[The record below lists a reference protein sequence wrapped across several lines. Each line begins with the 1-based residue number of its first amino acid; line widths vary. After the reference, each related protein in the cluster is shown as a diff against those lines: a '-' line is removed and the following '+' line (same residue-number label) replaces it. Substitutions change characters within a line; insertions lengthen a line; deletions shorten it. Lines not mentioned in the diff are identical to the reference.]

1 MKKIKVLLI
10 ALLLVIVGAFF
21 TTAYA
26 ADVTRSLG
34 AQMERPFETK
44 ATYQYA
50 VDGEK
55 DGSTLWYTVVKI
67 FDNNNKDFS
76 KYTTPI
82 YCLRGGKGFGLST
95 DNPENDVSK
104 SAIEYMQAE
113 KSEMHQ
119 NAKEVITKY
128 NDLYGV
134 NLDRE
139 ETIKDKSVNIYNA
152 ILWILDE
159 SYLPKD
165 KLNAN
170 NEVVY
175 SASEYKKELLDKAG
189 VPTTQQND
197 ITDND
202 LEVIQQLAIWYFAN
216 YDEQKANTNPT
227 VSQSTMYP
235 AQFLSINGSNNIE
248 TGKANNIDRIYQYF
262 VYGAINNSS
271 AYIKD
276 AESEARTREIKKNE
290 FDKTKALTI
299 TSNDNLGLYN
309 YYQIGPVKIKNDVD
323 DRNGSRT
330 IDATDVVLYDAQ
342 ENPIPKLYLIPEDDP
357 TIASYNVIYRF
368 VDKDGKEATSL
379 QTGIEYYIRFYKSFE
394 KGSDTP
400 EFITEDDKYD
410 MSKMTIRIT
419 SSYMMSNATFMY
431 AKENAS
437 DNQAVVEIDKE
448 KISEGDEI
456 TTRVFDLSLRKFITA
471 IKRGNSNVNFES
483 RVPKIDTNTLINGI
497 ENRTG
502 TKEYTA
508 TYTHSKTPLKVQKG
522 DKVTYTIRIYNEGE
536 IEGTATSVTDYLPEG
551 LKLADNSAINSQY
564 GWTNPTNNGKTIVTD
579 YLKDTIIKPFDKDKT
594 TEETGWQK
602 ADTGVGGLYYA
613 DLQVECEVIASE
625 SEEGKTLRNIAAIT
639 EDTGDDRDS
648 VPGDPGISDYV
659 PPTDNSTYKEDD
671 DDYED
676 LELPG
681 KRFDLALRKY
691 ITKVERNN
699 QNVNIENERNLDN
712 IDITKLV
719 SGEATTAEYKHRKDP
734 VEVEPGDI
742 VTYTFSVYNEG
753 DIKGKVTE
761 IIDYLPEGIEFDPNS
776 NSNFIEYKESYTEEE
791 LQGKEYAYKIEDNK
805 ITILPI
811 NKGFLFELDA
821 FNGQKLNSNSVN
833 AKFKITAETSNKD
846 KVLTNVATM
855 KYTAVDADINDR
867 DSKPEDFTVPTPE
880 KLLENLP
887 GYKGNEGNQ
896 NNLAEENYFY
906 KGQEDDDDFEKVIIK
921 GREFDLSLRKYI
933 SAINGEELENSRVP
947 QIDTSKLNTIDESTG
962 KMITTATYKHSKDA
976 VTVKKGD
983 LVTYKIRIYNEGKRD
998 GYATRVTDYLPEGLG
1013 FLYTANGDINS
1024 DWFLPEGVN
1033 ASPLYGEKGI
1043 YSSEKEVLKSEA
1055 YKKLLGENVN
1065 LADVQVIQG
1074 KDVEGDKTLAVTA
1087 GGTTGQTEIK
1097 ATDLIKAYKSEKAD
1111 KDLWQQSIND
1121 ENDGLFYREL
1131 EITCVVLEE
1140 NTYQGILKNVAEIT
1154 VAQDSE
1160 GNEIKNVGDDRD
1172 SEPNNIYEDGK
1183 HLPGTEVDGYTPG
1196 EQDDDDFEPLQLKY
1210 FDLAL
1215 RKFITKVDDKE
1226 PEKSREPEVD
1236 LKTLIEG
1243 TYDRNGKLERTATYT
1258 HPKDPLLVKNGSVVE
1273 YTIRVYNEG
1282 SEDGYAYEVSD
1293 DIPEGLV
1300 YDPDNTTNKEYGW
1313 KMYREMKENEKDVS
1327 EEDII
1332 EYNNKKYIET
1342 TDAEEATMIRTRY
1355 LEKTLIK
1362 AFNSEEKKLNYA
1374 DVKVVFIVDES
1385 KNPNKGTAIV
1395 NQAQITED
1403 SGDDED
1409 STPNEWKD
1417 EDDEDI
1423 EKVRVPIFD
1432 LSLLKWV
1439 TKTIVTVDGKTT
1451 NTETGFKPNTGKTE
1465 TTGIRDN
1472 EEAEPIAKVEVDKK
1486 KLNRTVVKF
1495 VYKIRVTNEGEIA
1508 GYATELTD
1516 FIPEGLEFKEED
1528 NKTYGWVKEGDKKV
1542 TTRAIETV
1550 LLQPGESAE
1559 VEIVF
1564 TWKNGTDNLGLKTN
1578 IAEITEDYN
1587 EYNTDDIDSTPD
1599 NKKDPYEKEQEDDD
1613 DFALVILSIQ
1623 TGKGTSYALF
1633 TVAMLTLLAG
1643 GIYLVKKYVLTY

>member
-10 ALLLVIVGAFF
+10 ALLLTIAGAFF
-21 TTAYA
+21 TTTYA
-26 ADVTRSLG
+26 ADQTRTLK
-34 AQMERPFETK
+34 AQKERPFDPK
-44 ATYQYA
+44 SKYQYK
-50 VDGEK
+50 VEGQEE
-55 DGSTLWYTVVKI
+55 GTELLYTVVKI
-67 FDNNNKDFS
+67 FDDNDRDFS
-76 KYTTPI
+76 KYTKPI
-82 YCLRGGKGFGLST
+82 YCLRGGKGFGAT
-95 DNPENDVSK
+95 DVSELP
-104 SAIEYMQAE
+104 IEYIQAE

-119 NAKEVITKY
+119 NAKEVIEKY
-128 NDLYGV
+128 NELYGV
-134 NLDRE
+134 NLDRNV
-139 ETIKDKSVNIYNA
+139 TIEIKNEDGTINNKEVNIYNA

-165 KLNAN
+165 KVNSEN
-170 NEVVY
+170 KVVY
-175 SASEYKKELLDKAG
+175 SSSEYKQELLDKAG
-189 VPTTQQND
+189 VPKDQQKD

-216 YDEQKANTNPT
+216 YDEQDLKKKPT
-227 VSQSTMYP
+227 VSQATMNP
-235 AQFLSINGSNNIE
+235 TQFLRIRINEEDEIIE
-248 TGKANNIDRIYQYF
+248 TTKANNIDRIYQYF
-262 VYGAINNSS
+262 IYGAINNFS

-290 FDKTKALTI
+290 FDKTKTLTI
-299 TSNDNLGLYN
+299 TNKDNN
-309 YYQIGPVKIKNDVD
+309 YYKIGPVIIKSD
-323 DRNGSRT
+323 GRT
-330 IDATDVVLYDAQ
+330 GEKAVNSTRIVLYDAQ
-342 ENPIPKLYLIPEDDP
+342 GKLIPK
-357 TIASYNVIYRF
+357 SYSENVIYKV
-368 VDKDGKEATSL
+368 VDQDENEVQTL
-379 QTGIEYYIRFYKSFE
+379 QAGMKYFIMFNKLFE
-394 KGSDTP
+394 KGSDLT
-400 EFITEDDKYD
+400 DSDKYD
-410 MSKMTIRIT
+410 MSTVTIEML
-419 SSYMMSNATFMY
+419 SYIESTATFMY
-431 AKENAS
+431 AEIDKDVKDHNAT
-437 DNQAVVEIDKE
+437 NQAVVEIDKKE
-448 KISEGDEI
+448 NFDKITATKE
-456 TTRVFDLSLRKFITA
+456 FDLALRKFITS
-471 IKRGNSNVNFES
+471 IKRGNSNLTFET
-483 RVPKIDTNTLINGI
+483 RTPEIDTNTLINGI
-497 ENRTG
+497 ENSRTG
-502 TKEYTA
+502 IKEYTA
-508 TYTHSKTPLKVQKG
+508 TYTHPKNALEVENG

-536 IEGTATSVTDYLPEG
+536 IEGTATEVTDYLPEG
-551 LKLADNSAINSQY
+551 LKLAENSEINSQY
-564 GWTNPTNNGKTIVTD
+564 GWRTSTNDEKTIITE
-579 YLKDTIIKPFDKDKT
+579 YLKDKAGIKPFDKDKT

-602 ADTGVGGLYYA
+602 AKEGEGGLYYA
-613 DLQVECEVIASE
+613 DLQIECEVVSNASAQE
-625 SEEGKTLRNIAAIT
+625 QKLRNIAAIT
-639 EDTGDDRDS
+639 ADTGDDRDS
-648 VPGDPGISDYV
+648 VPGDPGRNDYESR
-659 PPTDNSTYKEDD
+659 TDNSTYKEDD
-671 DDYED
+671 DDYEM
-676 LELPG
+676 
-681 KRFDLALRKY
+681 
-691 ITKVERNN
+691 
-699 QNVNIENERNLDN
+699 
-712 IDITKLV
+712 LV
-719 SGEATTAEYKHRKDP
+719 
-734 VEVEPGDI
+734 
-742 VTYTFSVYNEG
+742 
-753 DIKGKVTE
+753 
-761 IIDYLPEGIEFDPNS
+761 
-776 NSNFIEYKESYTEEE
+776 
-791 LQGKEYAYKIEDNK
+791 
-805 ITILPI
+805 
-811 NKGFLFELDA
+811 
-821 FNGQKLNSNSVN
+821 
-833 AKFKITAETSNKD
+833 
-846 KVLTNVATM
+846 M
-855 KYTAVDADINDR
+855 
-867 DSKPEDFTVPTPE
+867 
-880 KLLENLP
+880 
-887 GYKGNEGNQ
+887 
-896 NNLAEENYFY
+896 
-906 KGQEDDDDFEKVIIK
+906 K

-933 SAINGEELENSRVP
+933 SSINGEELKGESSRVP
-947 QIDTSKLNTIDESTG
+947 QIDTSKLNTTDITTG
-962 KMITTATYKHSKDA
+962 KTITTATYKHSKEPL
-976 VTVKKGD
+976 TVKKGD

-1013 FLYTANGDINS
+1013 FLYTVNGDINS

-1043 YSSEKEVLKSEA
+1043 YASEKEVLKSEA

-1087 GGTTGQTEIK
+1087 GGTTGQTEIN
-1097 ATDLIKAYKSEKAD
+1097 ATGLIKAYKSEKA
-1111 KDLWQQSIND
+1111 KQDLWQQSIND
-1121 ENDGLFYREL
+1121 ENDGLFYQEL
-1131 EITCVVLEE
+1131 EITCVVLKE
-1140 NTYQGILKNVAEIT
+1140 NTYQGILTNVAEIT
-1154 VAQDSE
+1154 AAQDSE

-1172 SEPNNIYEDGK
+1172 SEPNNVYEDGK
-1183 HLPGTEVDGYTPG
+1183 HIPGTEVDGYTPG

-1313 KMYREMKENEKDVS
+1313 KMYKEVKENEKDVS

-1342 TDAEEATMIRTRY
+1342 TNAEEATMIRTRY

-1362 AFNSEEKKLNYA
+1362 AFNSEEKKLDYA

-1409 STPNEWKD
+1409 STTNEWKD

-1451 NTETGFKPNTGKTE
+1451 STETGFKPNTGKTE

-1472 EEAEPIAKVEVDKK
+1472 KEAEPIAKVEVDRK
-1486 KLNRTVVKF
+1486 KLNNTVVKF
-1495 VYKIRVTNEGEIA
+1495 AYKIRVTNEGEIA

-1542 TTRAIETV
+1542 TTRALETV

-1564 TWKNGTDNLGLKTN
+1564 TWRNGTDNLGLKTN

-1613 DFALVILSIQ
+1613 DFALVILSIK
-1623 TGKGTSYALF
+1623 TGKGTSYMLL
-1633 TVAMLTLLAG
+1633 TTTMLTLLAG

>member
-1 MKKIKVLLI
+1 MKKVKILLI
-10 ALLLVIVGAFF
+10 ALILIIAGAFLGE
-21 TTAYA
+21 TNA
-26 ADVTRSLG
+26 ADVTRFLG
-34 AQMERPFETK
+34 AQEKRPFETESK
-44 ATYQYA
+44 YQYFA
-50 VDGEK
+50 KGTTE
-55 DGSTLWYTVVKI
+55 GYTVFKI
-67 FDNNNKDFS
+67 YDKENRDFS
-76 KYTTPI
+76 EYTKPI
-82 YCLRGGKGFGLST
+82 YCLRGGRGFGANDT
-95 DNPENDVSK
+95 TDVSK
-104 SAIEYMQAE
+104 GPIEYIQE
-113 KSEMHQ
+113 EQSEMHE
-119 NAKEVITKY
+119 NAENIIAKY
-128 NDLYGV
+128 NELYGV
-134 NLDRE
+134 NLDRD
-139 ETIKDKSVNIYNA
+139 ETINDKQVNIYNA

-165 KLNAN
+165 KLNAEN
-170 NEVVY
+170 KVVY
-175 SASEYKKELLDKAG
+175 SSSEYKQELLDKAG
-189 VPTTQQND
+189 VPKIQQED

-202 LEVIQQLAIWYFAN
+202 LEVIQQLAIWYFTN
-216 YDEQKANTNPT
+216 YDEQQASTIPT
-227 VSQSTMYP
+227 VSQATMYP
-235 AQFLSINGSNNIE
+235 AQFLKIDGSNDFDK
-248 TGKANNIDRIYQYF
+248 TRGNNLNRIYQYF
-262 VYGAINNSS
+262 VYGAIDNSS
-271 AYIKD
+271 EYTID
-276 AESEARTREIKKNE
+276 GETGARTRVIKKNE
-290 FDKTKALTI
+290 FDKTKALTMV
-299 TSNDNLGLYN
+299 SNDDENLGLYK
-309 YYQIGPVKIKNDVD
+309 YYKIGPVKVKNDID
-323 DRNGSRT
+323 ARNGSRT
-330 IDATDVVLYDAQ
+330 IDTTDIVLYDAQ
-342 ENPIPKLYLIPEDDP
+342 ETPIPKFYLIPEDDP
-357 TIASYNVIYRF
+357 IPGMKSYNSIYRF
-368 VDKDGKEATSL
+368 VDKDGQEVTSL
-379 QTGIEYYIRFYKSFE
+379 QTGIEYYIRFYKFFE

-410 MSKMTIRIT
+410 MSKITIRIK
-419 SSYMMSNATFMY
+419 SSYTMSTATFMY
-431 AKENAS
+431 AKENAR

-456 TTRVFDLSLRKFITA
+456 TTRVFDLALRKFITA
-471 IKRGNSNVNFES
+471 IKRENSNVDFES
-483 RVPKIDTNTLINGI
+483 RVPKINTNTLIDGI

-564 GWTNPTNNGKTIVTD
+564 GWTNPTNDGKTIVTE
-579 YLKDTIIKPFDKDKT
+579 YLKDIIIKPFDKDKT
-594 TEETGWQK
+594 TEEAGWQK

-648 VPGDPGISDYV
+648 VPGDPGRNDYV

-699 QNVNIENERNLDN
+699 QNVNIENERKLDN

-742 VTYTFSVYNEG
+742 VTYTFGVYNEG
-753 DIKGKVTE
+753 DIKGIVTE
-761 IIDYLPEGIEFDPNS
+761 IIDYLPAGIEFDIDS
-776 NSNFIEYKESYTEEE
+776 NTNFIEYKESYTEEE

-811 NKGFLFELDA
+811 NKDFLFELDA
-821 FNGQKLNSNSVN
+821 FNGQKLNSNSVDV
-833 AKFKITAETSNKD
+833 KFKITAEISNKD

-887 GYKGNEGNQ
+887 GYKGNESNQ

-962 KMITTATYKHSKDA
+962 KMITTATYKHPKDA

-1043 YSSEKEVLKSEA
+1043 YASEKEVLKSEA

-1074 KDVEGDKTLAVTA
+1074 KDVEGDKTLTVTA

-1097 ATDLIKAYKSEKAD
+1097 ATDLIKAYKSEKTD

-1121 ENDGLFYREL
+1121 ENDGLFYQEL
-1131 EITCVVLEE
+1131 EITCIVLKE
-1140 NTYQGILKNVAEIT
+1140 NTYPGILKNVAEIT
-1154 VAQDSE
+1154 EAQDSE

-1172 SEPNNIYEDGK
+1172 SEPNNVYEDGK
-1183 HLPGTEVDGYTPG
+1183 HTPGTEVEGYTPG
-1196 EQDDDDFEPLQLKY
+1196 EQDDDDYEPLQLKY

-1226 PEKSREPEVD
+1226 PEETREPKVD
-1236 LKTLIEG
+1236 IKTLIEG

-1282 SEDGYAYEVSD
+1282 TEDGYAYEVSD

-1313 KMYREMKENEKDVS
+1313 KMYREVKEDEEDIS
-1327 EEDII
+1327 EGDII
-1332 EYNNKKYIET
+1332 EYNNKKYVET
-1342 TDAEEATMIRTRY
+1342 TDSEEATMIRTRY
-1355 LEKTLIK
+1355 LDKTLIK
-1362 AFNSEEKKLNYA
+1362 GFNSEEKKLDYA

-1385 KNPNKGTAIV
+1385 KNPKKGTAIV

-1409 STPNEWKD
+1409 STTNEWKD

-1451 NTETGFKPNTGKTE
+1451 TTETGFKPNTGKTE
-1465 TTGIRDN
+1465 TTGIRNN
-1472 EEAEPIAKVEVDKK
+1472 EEVEPIAKVEVDKK
-1486 KLNRTVVKF
+1486 KINNTVVKF
-1495 VYKIRVTNEGEIA
+1495 AYKIRITNEGEIA
-1508 GYATELTD
+1508 GYATEITD

-1528 NKTYGWVKEGDKKV
+1528 NKTYGWTKEGDKKV
-1542 TTRAIETV
+1542 TTRALETV
-1550 LLQPGESAE
+1550 LLQPGESVE
-1559 VEIVF
+1559 VEIIF
-1564 TWKNGTDNLGLKTN
+1564 TWKNGTNNLGLKTN

-1587 EYNTDDIDSTPD
+1587 EYNTEDIDSTPD

-1613 DFALVILSIQ
+1613 DFALVILSIK
-1623 TGKGTSYALF
+1623 TGKGASYMLL
-1633 TVAMLTLLAG
+1633 TTTMLTLLAG
-1643 GIYLVKKYVLTY
+1643 GIYLVKRYVLTY